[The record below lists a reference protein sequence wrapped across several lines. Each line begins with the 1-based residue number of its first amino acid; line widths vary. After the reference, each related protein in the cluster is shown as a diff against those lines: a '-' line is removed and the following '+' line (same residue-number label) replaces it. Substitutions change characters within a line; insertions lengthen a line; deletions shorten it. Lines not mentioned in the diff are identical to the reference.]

1 MNQQMTQLPPPRKSK
16 YKPILLT
23 LLFSFLLAG
32 GSCFGFLSSF
42 NLNSNSLAGSIF
54 AVGFLISVLVFL
66 GSIVW
71 LVIKAVRDRI
81 KGGGGVQ

>member
-16 YKPILLT
+16 YRPILLT

-42 NLNSNSLAGSIF
+42 NMNSNSLGGRMF
-54 AVGFLISVLVFL
+54 AVGFVICVLVFL

-71 LVIKAVRDRI
+71 LVIKAVRDGI
-81 KGGGGVQ
+81 KGSGGTQ